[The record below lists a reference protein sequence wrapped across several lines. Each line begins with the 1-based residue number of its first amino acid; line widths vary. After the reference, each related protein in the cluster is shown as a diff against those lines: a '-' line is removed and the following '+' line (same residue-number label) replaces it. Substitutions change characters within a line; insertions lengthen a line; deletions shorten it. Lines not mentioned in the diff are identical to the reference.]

1 MWEGIAS
8 AGANLIGTYM
18 TNRARADQAAEANR
32 FSAEQTKNQ
41 MDFQERMRETQ
52 YQTSVKDLM
61 AAGLNPMLAYTQ
73 GGAGTP
79 AGASATGQQA
89 PIQDYGSGIA
99 SAFQIGANIR
109 ADLDKKEAETVE
121 SISRTGVN
129 DENRKLLNAQT
140 ILAILEAPNVS
151 QKLKNLAQDE
161 LLARARTTATN
172 AEEMSKRLD
181 IMIRTLGD
189 VPEAKSKGKYFT
201 EWPNAVQAKEQSQI
215 AHSATSALGNIVR
228 GTSNMFRPNNGSP
241 SRPTPSR
248 R

>member
-1 MWEGIAS
+1 MFDGIFS
-8 AGANLIGTYM
+8 AGANLLGTIL
-18 TNRARADQAAEANR
+18 TNNQRTAQAAEANR
-32 FSAEQTKNQ
+32 FSAEQTSNQ
-41 MDFQERMRETQ
+41 MAFQERMRETQ
-52 YQTSVKDLM
+52 YQTAVKDLM
-61 AAGLNPMLAYTQ
+61 SSGLNPMLAYTQ

-79 AGASATGQQA
+79 SGASAVGQQA
-89 PIQDYGSGIA
+89 QLQDLGSGIS

-129 DENRKLLNAQT
+129 DEQRKLINAQT

-151 QKLKNLAQDE
+151 QKLKNLAQEE

-201 EWPNAVQAKEQSQI
+201 EWPNAVQAKEQSSI
-215 AHSATSALGNIVR
+215 ASSASSAVGNIAR
-228 GTSNMFRPNNGSP
+228 GASNMFRPSVGKQP
-241 SRPTPSR
+241 MPYRGR
-248 R
+248 

>member
-1 MWEGIAS
+1 MFGGILA
-8 AGANLIGTYM
+8 AGAGLIGTAM

-79 AGASATGQQA
+79 SGASAVGQQA
-89 PIQDYGSGIA
+89 QIQDYGSGIS
-99 SAFQIGANIR
+99 SAFQMGANVR

-129 DENRKLLNAQT
+129 DEQRKLINAQT

-151 QKLKNLAQDE
+151 QKLKNMAQEE

-201 EWPNAVQAKEQSQI
+201 EWPNAVQAKEQSSI
-215 AHSATSALGNIVR
+215 ASSAAGAFGNIVR
-228 GTSNMFRPNNGSP
+228 GTSNMFRPNTGRQP
-241 SRPTPSR
+241 MPAR

>member
-1 MWEGIAS
+1 MFEGFAA
-8 AGANLIGTYM
+8 AGSNLIGTYM
-18 TNRARADQAAEANR
+18 TNQARAAQAAEANR
-32 FSAEQTKNQ
+32 FSAEQAKNQ

-52 YQTSVKDLM
+52 YQTAVKDLM

-79 AGASATGQQA
+79 SGASAVGQQA
-89 PIQDYGSGIA
+89 QIQDYGGGLA

-129 DENRKLLNAQT
+129 DEQRKLINANT

-151 QKLKNLAQDE
+151 QRLKNLAQEE
-161 LLARARTTATN
+161 LLNRARTTATN

-201 EWPNAVQAKEQSQI
+201 EWPNAVQAKEQSSI
-215 AHSATSALGNIVR
+215 ASSAAGAFGNIAR
-228 GTSNMFRPNNGSP
+228 GISNMFRPSIGKQP
-241 SRPTPSR
+241 MPSR